1 MRVSVGT
8 ISSVSGT
15 TGTGAAGRVAYW
27 QDATTLTSSASFT
40 FDGTTMTAPGL
51 IARNDTNGATR
62 IQIRN
67 DDAGASAYTQLKLT
81 TDAGDINLTAN
92 STAAGDS
99 VSLTADS
106 TFGGGMDLGI
116 LGANTL
122 RLNTG
127 GATRIS
133 ASGAGLVSIGTV
145 NGNEEHVAN
154 GRLSIV
160 PQTNLPLKLT
170 GNSSAGTITFANT
183 ASSGKYNWLIGG
195 QYNINNAFE
204 ITPSTAVD
212 GFTFS
217 TPVVTITNNGLV
229 SFTNN
234 VTVTSSGGPQYVA
247 KDGGSFGTNADPH
260 IQFEDTTG
268 SGGRIGFTDGASKDL
283 KIQNQTDTGLFDFVT
298 VATQIAGSAGAAT
311 GTYWT
316 IKLGGTTYK
325 LALLANA

>member
-170 GNSSAGTITFANT
+170 GNSSAGTITFANP
-183 ASSGKYNWLIGG
+183 AASGKYNWLIGG
-195 QYNINNAFE
+195 QFNTNNTFE
-204 ITPSTAVD
+204 VTPSTAVD
-212 GFTFS
+212 GSTFS
-217 TPVVTITNNGLV
+217 TPVFQCEASTGLITVGPAGATPIHRFNTATAATAGAEGDFLRL
-229 SFTNN
+229 N
-234 VTVTSSGGPQYVA
+234 VN
-247 KDGGSFGTNADPH
+247 GTN
-260 IQFEDTTG
+260 F
-268 SGGRIGFTDGASKDL
+268 
-283 KIQNQTDTGLFDFVT
+283 KIQLYAD
-298 VATQIAGSAGAAT
+298 S
-311 GTYWT
+311 
-316 IKLGGTTYK
+316 
-325 LALLANA
+325 